1 MWSVCV
7 YVCGCV
13 YVCVRVCV
21 CVCVLVFM
29 CVGACVCAFMCVCV
43 YVCVYVFLYVCVYMD
58 GGCVCVCM
66 CMCVC
71 TCVCVCVFVCV
82 CMRPCVSA
90 RVCVYERAGVSS
102 VSSRVYRVLTPQ
114 AQRSELQEV
123 VSSPSSSLTYCPF
136 PFPGPLAVHRKTRPL
151 VSLLLFRK
159 QPLKAVSRGLKRMFT
174 VCF

>member
-1 MWSVCV
+1 MCVC
-7 YVCGCV
+7 
-13 YVCVRVCV
+13 VCVRLCVCACMCVCMCSCMYVCTWTGVAYVCV
-21 CVCVLVFM
+21 CVCVCVHM
-29 CVGACVCAFMCVCV
+29 CV
-43 YVCVYVFLYVCVYMD
+43 
-58 GGCVCVCM
+58 
-66 CMCVC
+66 
-71 TCVCVCVFVCV
+71 CVCVCVFVCV
-82 CMRPCVSA
+82 CMRPLVSA

-159 QPLKAVSRGLKRMFT
+159 QPLKAVSRGLKPMFT